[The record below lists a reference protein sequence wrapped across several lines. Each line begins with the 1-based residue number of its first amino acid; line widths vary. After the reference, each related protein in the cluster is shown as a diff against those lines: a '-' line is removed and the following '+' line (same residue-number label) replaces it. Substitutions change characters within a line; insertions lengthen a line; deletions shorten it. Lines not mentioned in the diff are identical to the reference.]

1 MINRTLIRT
10 KVVQTLFSHYYNE
23 EGNSLLSSKK
33 NLLDSFDDTY
43 SLYMLMLDFVN
54 EIVRAAD
61 DKIAFE
67 EERAKV
73 LHQPYTANVNFVNNR
88 FAAQI
93 FNNRVLRSYV
103 DEHK

>member
-10 KVVQTLFSHYYNE
+10 KVVQTLFGHYYNE
-23 EGNSLLSSKK
+23 ENNTLLSSKK
-33 NLLDSFDDTY
+33 NLLDSFEDTY

-61 DKIAFE
+61 DKIAYE

-73 LHQPYTANVNFVNNR
+73 LHQSYKANVNFVNNR
-88 FAAQI
+88 FAAARAI
-93 FNNRVLRSYV
+93 SFSYR
-103 DEHK
+103 ENS